1 MSWIGEIKELP
12 SLLREYKSIWRT
24 RSFIVCIIIAEVI
37 IYQYIYNKIKSLNFH
52 YIEFWL
58 PAIFIL
64 FTYAIWLIASQRL
77 FFRDSWKILCR
88 GTIYIAGVSL
98 FPLWIYPNYLQT
110 SAYNIPYI
118 HIWGTII
125 IALVLWLILKQV
137 KHKFFQDTRLII
149 AFTVTCDKSNIEN
162 RIRESIDH
170 TILNI
175 ENKFDSIK
183 IIVPPFGFKPKLK
196 DCERYI
202 KRHITQAD
210 ALIYARLMDGTE
222 DGNLG
227 YIFTEFTSRV
237 NENRHAN
244 LNSHN
249 NSFLNNI
256 LEQQRLSKEWNTV
269 NISKTDALSKL
280 KVQKI

>member
-1 MSWIGEIKELP
+1 MSCIGDIKELP
-12 SLLREYKSIWRT
+12 SLLREYKNIWRT
-24 RSFIVCIIIAEVI
+24 RLFIVCIIIAEII
-37 IYQYIYNKIKSLNFH
+37 IYRTYIYSEIKKLNFH
-52 YIEFWL
+52 YMEFWL
-58 PAIFIL
+58 LTTFIL
-64 FTYAIWLIASQRL
+64 FTYIIWLIASQRL
-77 FFRDSWKILCR
+77 FFRDSWKVLCW
-88 GTIYIAGVSL
+88 GAIYIVGVSL
-98 FPLWIYPNYLQT
+98 FPLWIYTNYLKAT
-110 SAYNIPYI
+110 TYDIAYIQ
-118 HIWGTII
+118 IWGALI
-125 IALVLWLILKQV
+125 IALVLWLVLKQL

-149 AFTVTCDKSNIEN
+149 AFAVTCDKNNIEN

-175 ENKFDSIK
+175 ENKFDGIK

-202 KRHITQAD
+202 KRRITQAD

-256 LEQQRLSKEWNTV
+256 LEQQRLSKEWN
-269 NISKTDALSKL
+269 
-280 KVQKI
+280 